1 MDFEDSFSDGLSRRF
16 GEMVCFCFLLIWLNC
31 KTGHCKH
38 PVNSTNKAIPLTSIF
53 RAGLTGNAHI
63 YSRAFFQFPEAF
75 ALGDSINRCGFI
87 PMSSLFRVIHQ
98 ELSRRTTVVVRK
110 LFTGR
115 NSGITMVGWEGGV
128 RQSKQR

>member
-1 MDFEDSFSDGLSRRF
+1 
-16 GEMVCFCFLLIWLNC
+16 MVCFYFKWIWCNC
-31 KTGHCKH
+31 KTTRWKH
-38 PVNSTNKAIPLTSIF
+38 PVNSTNKAIPLTSVF

-63 YSRAFFQFPEAF
+63 YSRAFFQLPEAF
-75 ALGDSINRCGFI
+75 AIGDSINRCGFI

-115 NSGITMVGWEGGV
+115 NNGRWSAGKEV
-128 RQSKQR
+128 